1 MLRRS
6 PLSISVKMDNDSKNE
21 ADVRAVV
28 LSLEKRLGN
37 VDTDDKSKKEVLC
50 HCSPCNDT
58 KKILDKRN

>member
-1 MLRRS
+1 
-6 PLSISVKMDNDSKNE
+6 MDNDSKNE